1 MASYGGQAIIEGV
14 MMRGKDDLAIAV
26 RKNDEEISCK
36 MEKIKSITSKY
47 PVLGKPFIRGT
58 VALFESLIMGIK
70 ALTYSAN
77 ESTEE
82 EEEELSK
89 LEIAFSIA
97 LAMGLGVLLFFIAP
111 AVFAHLLNQYVQGS
125 FLQNILEGAMRITI
139 FLLYVYFISR
149 MKDIQR
155 VFQYHGAEH
164 KVIHSYEAG
173 EELSVENARKH
184 TTLHPR
190 CGTSFLLIV
199 MVVSILFFSLF
210 GVEVFWW
217 RLLSRVIL
225 LPVIAGISYEVLK
238 FAGKHCDNPFMK
250 IINKPGLMMQKM
262 TTGEPDDSQ
271 LEVALRALQG
281 VLAAERGE
289 TYETAYKNEATTCKT
304 TTCES

>member
-36 MEKIKSITSKY
+36 MEKITSLTSKY
-47 PVLGKPFIRGT
+47 PILAKPFIRGT
-58 VALFESLIMGIK
+58 IALFESLIMGVK

-97 LAMGLGVLLFFIAP
+97 LALGLGTLLFFIAP
-111 AVFAHLLNQYVQGS
+111 AIFAHLLNEYVQGS
-125 FLQNILEGAMRITI
+125 FLQNILEGVMRITI
-139 FLLYVYFISR
+139 FLLYVYFIAK

-164 KVIHSYEAG
+164 KVIHAYEAG
-173 EELSVENARKH
+173 EELKVENVRKY

-199 MVVSILFFSLF
+199 MVISILVFSLF
-210 GVEVFWW
+210 GVEIFWW
-217 RLLSRVIL
+217 RLLSRVVL

-250 IINKPGLMMQKM
+250 IVNKPGLMMQKL

-271 LEVALRALQG
+271 IEVALRALQG
-281 VLAAERGE
+281 VLDAEQKE
-289 TYETAYKNEATTCKT
+289 TVTETVACKT
-304 TTCES
+304 STCEAL